1 MGDSMFRTIRNITA
15 AVALTGLVISQ
26 PALAVRSSDS
36 LPSASAGHV
45 DRVGTPV
52 GRVHSD
58 VAGHP
63 AYGWLIGGV
72 IAIAVIAIIASDNHE
87 DKSPG

>member
-1 MGDSMFRTIRNITA
+1 MFRTVKNITA
-15 AVALTGLVISQ
+15 AVALTGLAISQ

-36 LPSASAGHV
+36 LPSASATHA

-52 GRVHSD
+52 GRVQSD

-72 IAIAVIAIIASDNHE
+72 IAAAVIAIIISDHHE